1 VGEAKKAYRFARAA
15 RDELRHGAL
24 WYEEARECLGARFSA
39 DVQKAVELILRAPER
54 WPVRRGTHRY
64 VLRRFP
70 YTNAYRIVADHVVI
84 LAVAH
89 HRLEPGVWEDR

>member
-15 RDELRHGAL
+15 RDELRHGA
-24 WYEEARECLGARFSA
+24 
-39 DVQKAVELILRAPER
+39 
-54 WPVRRGTHRY
+54 
-64 VLRRFP
+64 RRFP
-70 YTNAYRIVADHVVI
+70 YTIAYRIVADHVVI